1 MNYDQNLVNIS
12 TEERSSNPEV
22 DTTAFLVLTDNHVG
36 VTNALEDIA
45 AYIKENLKDG
55 EGMFIKK
62 GYKDEM
68 LALEQKILTLDNLIY
83 ASNNTLLVPHKQKDF
98 NLVKRNS
105 SSKTPLTVVDII
117 KPYK

>member
-1 MNYDQNLVNIS
+1 MNYDQNLVNTTI
-12 TEERSSNPEV
+12 EESPSNSEV
-22 DTTAFLVLTDNHVG
+22 ETTAFLVLTDNHIG
-36 VTNALEDIA
+36 VTNALE
-45 AYIKENLKDG
+45 ENLKDG

>member
-1 MNYDQNLVNIS
+1 MNYDQNLVNTTI
-12 TEERSSNPEV
+12 EESPSNSEV
-22 DTTAFLVLTDNHVG
+22 ETTAFLVLTDNHIG

-45 AYIKENLKDG
+45 AYIKLSKVRIFCSKASISSLYPF
-55 EGMFIKK
+55 FINIPSPSFKFS
-62 GYKDEM
+62 
-68 LALEQKILTLDNLIY
+68 LIY

>member
-1 MNYDQNLVNIS
+1 MNYDQNLVNTAI
-12 TEERSSNPEV
+12 EESPSNSEV
-22 DTTAFLVLTDNHVG
+22 ETTAFLVLTDNHIG